1 MLDYSQILAQTA
13 LMDEND
19 SKLQACIQAK
29 TGPMMLA
36 QTRLEI
42 RSRRPHK
49 ELVRDPVQYGLIG
62 EVNEIS
68 DSIKQLEQRLA
79 DNKAAMKAL
88 YQNQLTLEEDIAV
101 KTKSLYIEQNQC
113 MALRSQLV
121 P

>member
-1 MLDYSQILAQTA
+1 
-13 LMDEND
+13 MDENV
-19 SKLQACIQAK
+19 SQMQACIQDK

-42 RSRRPHK
+42 RSHRPSK

-68 DSIKQLEQRLA
+68 SSVEQLEQRLA
-79 DNKAAMKAL
+79 DSKKTMKVL

-101 KTKSLYIEQNQC
+101 KNKSLFIDQDQC
-113 MALRSQLV
+113 MALRGQLG
-121 P
+121 PSN